1 MPPAAAPQ
9 PDQPEELKVFITSRG
24 AKCDQCGEELAPGR
38 WITLVGEGGARCLAC
53 ADLDELV
60 FLPAGNT
67 ALTRRAKAHSALA
80 VVVLKWSRSRK
91 RYERQGLLVQEPALQ
106 RAEAECLEDEDSR
119 ERQRARAAERRADV
133 DQKYVQQFAAR
144 IRELYPAAPRGRE
157 KAIAEH
163 ACRKYSGRVGR
174 SAPAK
179 EFEEP
184 AVRLAVRAHIRH
196 HETAYDQLL
205 GQGLARDEARASVH
219 KEIDQ
224 IEARWEAGPA
234 GAAK

>member
-1 MPPAAAPQ
+1 MLPPAPAPQ
-9 PDQPEELKVFITSRG
+9 SDQPEDLKVFITGRDS
-24 AKCDQCGEELAPGR
+24 KCDQCGEELGR
-38 WITLVGEGGARCLAC
+38 GAWITLVGEGGARCMAC

-67 ALTRRAKAHSALA
+67 ALTRRARAHSALSA
-80 VVVLKWSRSRK
+80 VVLKWSRSRK
-91 RYERQGLLVQEPALQ
+91 RYERQGLLVQEPALL
-106 RAEAECLEDEDSR
+106 RAEAECLADEDSR
-119 ERQRARAAERRADV
+119 ERQRLRAADRRAEV
-133 DQKYVQQFAAR
+133 DQKYVREFAAR
-144 IRELYPAAPRGRE
+144 IRALYPAAPRGRE

-196 HETAYDQLL
+196 HETAYDELL
-205 GQGLARDEARASVH
+205 GRGLARDEARANVQAVV
-219 KEIDQ
+219 DRL
-224 IEARWEAGPA
+224 EATWERA
-234 GAAK
+234 